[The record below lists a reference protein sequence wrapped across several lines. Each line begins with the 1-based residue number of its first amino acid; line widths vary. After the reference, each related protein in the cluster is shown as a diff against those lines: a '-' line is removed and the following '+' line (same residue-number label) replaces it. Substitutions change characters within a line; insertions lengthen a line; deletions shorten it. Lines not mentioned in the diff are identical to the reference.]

1 MFGVHFI
8 VLLLFVTVPIH
19 GYSSFSALSSYEEED
34 LPVATKTLEDYKL
47 FPISEAFDL
56 QTTDFYSSLTQGNAI
71 IDKESAEECFRLADT
86 PFSKAGLEISS
97 DKRSTYQSVA
107 KEVGLSTEFTYY
119 VTLKASL
126 QAISSSIEWKE
137 STVKTSNIDYSSHVS
152 TISLESACIRKHF
165 TNSFIRELSNLES
178 NINNPKARSS
188 WKSYENFIKRYGSHI
203 ISKITFGARLQYFT
217 ATQESQHFSDDV
229 MGARACADV
238 EGTISEEAPFKVQ
251 GCSSYSTNERKTA
264 QQYNMQ
270 VRRFIRGGTKELR
283 NKLLVSSK
291 LDPKLV
297 EEFINTAENTPQ
309 PIQYTFIPIWDLFPS
324 DMHQQKANLFAYYTG
339 YIQHHCDY
347 IIDNGYI
354 IQEFRKDPSDYNSFQ
369 CVVQSQGCHSDD
381 DCHYSYGKAGCQCG
395 GPTCVEYYSSGRP
408 YIKNEPSGS
417 IWDPVSQK
425 CKYRFLVGCYCE
437 NDMKTFVPRWP
448 VGPMLV

>member
-19 GYSSFSALSSYEEED
+19 GYSSFSASSSYEEED

-56 QTTDFYSSLTQGNAI
+56 QTTDFYSSLTHGNPI
-71 IDKESAEECFRLADT
+71 IDKEYAKECFRFADT
-86 PFSKAGLEISS
+86 PLSKAGLEISS
-97 DKRSTYQSVA
+97 NKRSTYQSVA

-126 QAISSSIEWKE
+126 QAISSSIEWKKE
-137 STVKTSNIDYSSHVS
+137 TIKTSNIDYSSHVS

-165 TNSFIRELSNLES
+165 TNAFKHELSNLE
-178 NINNPKARSS
+178 NDIIIPNAPSS
-188 WKSYENFIKRYGSHI
+188 WKNYENFIKRYGTHI
-203 ISKITFGARLQYFT
+203 MSKITFGARLQYFT
-217 ATQESQHFSDDV
+217 ATQRSYHISDNM

-251 GCSSYSTNERKTA
+251 GCSSYSTYDRQTA
-264 QQYNMQ
+264 QQFSMQ
-270 VRRFIRGGTKELR
+270 VRRLIRGGTKELR
-283 NKLLVSSK
+283 NKLLFSSK
-291 LDPKLV
+291 LDSKLV
-297 EEFINTAENTPQ
+297 EEFINTAENSPQ

-324 DMHQQKANLFAYYTG
+324 DMHQQKVNLFAYYTG
-339 YIQHHCDY
+339 YIQHHCNF

-354 IQEFRKDPSDYNSFQ
+354 IQEFRKNPSDYNSFQ
-369 CVVQSQGCHSDD
+369 CAVQSRGCHSDD
-381 DCHYSYGKAGCQCG
+381 DCHYSYGKGGCRCG
-395 GPTCVEYYSSGRP
+395 GPTCVEYYKSGRP

-425 CKYRFLVGCYCE
+425 CKYSFFSCCCE
-437 NDMKTFVPRWP
+437 NEIKIFVPRWP

>member
-19 GYSSFSALSSYEEED
+19 GYSSFTASSSYEEED

-97 DKRSTYQSVA
+97 DKRTTYQSVA
-107 KEVGLSTEFTYY
+107 KEVGLSTEFIYY

-165 TNSFIRELSNLES
+165 TNSFIHELSNLES
-178 NINNPKARSS
+178 NINNPKAPSS

-217 ATQESQHFSDDV
+217 ATQESHQFSDDA

-238 EGTISEEAPFKVQ
+238 EGTISKEAPFKVQ

-270 VRRFIRGGTKELR
+270 VKRFIRGGAKELR

-347 IIDNGYI
+347 IDHNGYT
-354 IQEFRKDPSDYNSFQ
+354 IQEFRKDPNDPSSFQ
-369 CVVQSQGCHSDD
+369 CVVRSHGCHSDD
-381 DCHYSYGKAGCQCG
+381 DCHYSYGQAGCQCG

-417 IWDPVSQK
+417 IWDPVNQK
-425 CKYRFLVGCYCE
+425 CKYRFLAGCYCE
-437 NDMKTFVPRWP
+437 NDMKNFVPRWP